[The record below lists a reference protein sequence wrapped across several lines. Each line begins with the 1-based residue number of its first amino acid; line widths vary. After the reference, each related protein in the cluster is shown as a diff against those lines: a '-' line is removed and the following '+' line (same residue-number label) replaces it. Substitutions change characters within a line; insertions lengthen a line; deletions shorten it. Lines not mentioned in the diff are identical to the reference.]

1 MTTAPLPVSIHGGHS
16 AQFCSHA
23 KNSLEEIVQAYID
36 RGFPWVGITEHMPP
50 ASDAYLYPEEKRE
63 GLDAGALLERFAEYI
78 TVCRRLQAR
87 YRDRIEIWVGFETE
101 YYMGS
106 LDLTRRL
113 IAQFS
118 PDYVVGSVH
127 HVKEIPFDYSPERY
141 REAADRCGGIDGL
154 YAAYFDQQYEMLRA
168 LNPRVVGHLD
178 LIRIYDPEY
187 STRLV
192 KPGIWKKILRNLACV
207 RQLGL
212 ILDFNLRPLSR
223 GEKEPYL
230 SAPILKQAVH
240 MGIDVIPGDDSH
252 GVDTIGAHM
261 AAAIEMLQAA
271 GAPTRW
277 PKPLGHS

>member
-1 MTTAPLPVSIHGGHS
+1 MTAAPLPVSVHGGHS
-16 AQFCSHA
+16 GQFCSHA
-23 KNSLEEIVQAYID
+23 KNSLEEIVKAYID
-36 RGFPWVGITEHMPP
+36 WGFPWVGITEHMPP
-50 ASDAYLYPEEKRE
+50 ASDAYLYPEEKQE

-87 YRDRIEIWVGFETE
+87 YKDRIEIWVGFETE
-101 YYMGS
+101 YYTGS

-154 YAAYFDQQYEMLRA
+154 YAAYFDQQYEMLGI

-187 STRLV
+187 RKRLLR
-192 KPGIWKKILRNLACV
+192 PDIWKKILRNLGWV
-207 RQLGL
+207 RQRGL

-230 SAPILKQAVH
+230 SAPILKQAID
-240 MGIDVIPGDDSH
+240 MGIDVVPGDDSH
-252 GVDTIGAHM
+252 GVDTIGTHM
-261 AAAIEMLQAA
+261 AFALEMLQAA

-277 PKPLGHS
+277 PKPVGHS